1 MADIKIRD
9 EKHSQVLSER
19 LSDNDTCNF
28 QSTIGVEKLNDDCRR
43 IHLQKSNKWDA
54 AKDVLQVEE
63 RLRYLSDLQRTPRQY
78 KKKAD
83 EYWSAGICES
93 RSKRPRL
100 SHEEQPYEHDEGL
113 STLTPEELRARL
125 KDLGIK
131 TRVRNVTRLVDM
143 YRVALQS
150 HL

>member
-1 MADIKIRD
+1 M
-9 EKHSQVLSER
+9 
-19 LSDNDTCNF
+19 
-28 QSTIGVEKLNDDCRR
+28 
-43 IHLQKSNKWDA
+43 QKSNKWDA
-54 AKDVLQVEE
+54 AKDVLQFEA
-63 RLRYLSDLQRTPRQY
+63 RLRYLSDLQRTPRLY
-78 KKKAD
+78 KKKVD

-100 SHEEQPYEHDEGL
+100 SHEEQAYKHNEDL
-113 STLTPEELRARL
+113 SSLTPEELRARL

-150 HL
+150 HS

>member
-9 EKHSQVLSER
+9 EKVSS
-19 LSDNDTCNF
+19 NTCDL

-63 RLRYLSDLQRTPRQY
+63 RLGYLSDLQRTPRQY

-83 EYWSAGICES
+83 KYWSTSICES
-93 RSKRPRL
+93 RSKRPWL
-100 SHEEQPYEHDEGL
+100 SLEGQRYENEEDL

-143 YRVALQS
+143 YHVALQS
-150 HL
+150 HS